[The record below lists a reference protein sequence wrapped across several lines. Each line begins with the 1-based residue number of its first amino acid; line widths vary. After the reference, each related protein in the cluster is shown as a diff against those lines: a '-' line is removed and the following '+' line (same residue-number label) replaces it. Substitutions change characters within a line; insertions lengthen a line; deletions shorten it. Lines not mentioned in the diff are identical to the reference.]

1 MKDVWGETITN
12 VEPQKVNKKKII
24 IAIIIAIIVVT
35 AIITIGLYNTNKQAR
50 TWIDKNIFRKEIQQ
64 DKAVTIEIAENQ
76 DSNIYAFN
84 KYIGILDKTNFTIY
98 GNTGN
103 KENELEIQISNP
115 IFNSA
120 NRFLAIAENKGQ
132 KLYLITDKE
141 ITWEAEVEGNISQIL
156 VNKNGYVAV
165 VIVDT
170 SYKTVIKMYSPQ
182 GKELFNT
189 YLSSTRAVD
198 VSISNDNKYL
208 AIAEIDTS
216 GTIIQSN
223 IKVVSIDKA
232 STDPT
237 NSLVNTYK
245 SEENKLITSIKYQ
258 EKNKL
263 VCMYTDSIHEIANE
277 KDETLIESKDKKVI
291 FQSILLNGNACQI
304 EEKSSGLFTA
314 DSQVN
319 IINID
324 SKSIKQYTA
333 DSIAKE
339 LYTYGNIMALNLGT
353 EIEFIN
359 TDGWL
364 VKRYVANQEITNI
377 VVSDNLAGIIY
388 RDKIEIVK
396 YTMKKEV
403 LKIIANYNNFK
414 ERNGGRNGNNARYSN
429 SFICTNFN
437 IFRI

>member
-84 KYIGILDKTNFTIY
+84 KYIGILDKTKFTIY

-324 SKSIKQYTA
+324 SKSTKQYTA

-388 RDKIEIVK
+388 RDKIEIVN
-396 YTMKKEV
+396 
-403 LKIIANYNNFK
+403 L
-414 ERNGGRNGNNARYSN
+414 
-429 SFICTNFN
+429 
-437 IFRI
+437 

>member
-12 VEPQKVNKKKII
+12 VEPQKVNKKKLI
-24 IAIIIAIIVVT
+24 IATIIAIIVVA
-35 AIITIGLYNTNKQAR
+35 AIIAIGLYNTNKQAR
-50 TWIDKNIFRKEIQQ
+50 TWIDKTIFRKEIQQ
-64 DKAVTIEIAENQ
+64 DKAATIEISENQ
-76 DSNIYAFN
+76 NSNIYAFN
-84 KYIGILDKTNFTIY
+84 KYIGILDKTKFTIY
-98 GNTGN
+98 GNTGS
-103 KENELEIQISNP
+103 KEKELEIQISNP
-115 IFNSA
+115 IFNAA

-141 ITWEAEVEGNISQIL
+141 ITWEAEIEGNISQIL

-170 SYKTVIKMYSPQ
+170 SYKTVIKMYNPQ

-223 IKVVSIDKA
+223 IKVISIDKA
-232 STDPT
+232 SSDPT
-237 NSLVNTYK
+237 NSLENTYK

-258 EKNKL
+258 DKNKL
-263 VCMYTDSIHEIANE
+263 VCMYTDSIHEIVNE
-277 KDETLIESKDKKVI
+277 KDETLIELKDKKVI
-291 FQSILLNGNACQI
+291 FQSISLNGNACQI

-319 IINID
+319 IINTD

-388 RDKIEIVK
+388 RDKIEIVN
-396 YTMKKEV
+396 
-403 LKIIANYNNFK
+403 L
-414 ERNGGRNGNNARYSN
+414 
-429 SFICTNFN
+429 
-437 IFRI
+437 

>member
-24 IAIIIAIIVVT
+24 IAIIIVIIVVT

-84 KYIGILDKTNFTIY
+84 KYIGILDKTKFTIY

-223 IKVVSIDKA
+223 IKVISIDKA

-324 SKSIKQYTA
+324 SKSTKQYTA

-388 RDKIEIVK
+388 RDKIEIVN
-396 YTMKKEV
+396 
-403 LKIIANYNNFK
+403 L
-414 ERNGGRNGNNARYSN
+414 
-429 SFICTNFN
+429 
-437 IFRI
+437 

>member
-84 KYIGILDKTNFTIY
+84 KYIGILDKTKFTIY

-170 SYKTVIKMYSPQ
+170 SYKTVIKMYNPQ

-388 RDKIEIVK
+388 RDKIEIVN
-396 YTMKKEV
+396 
-403 LKIIANYNNFK
+403 L
-414 ERNGGRNGNNARYSN
+414 
-429 SFICTNFN
+429 
-437 IFRI
+437 

>member
-1 MKDVWGETITN
+1 M
-12 VEPQKVNKKKII
+12 
-24 IAIIIAIIVVT
+24 
-35 AIITIGLYNTNKQAR
+35 
-50 TWIDKNIFRKEIQQ
+50 
-64 DKAVTIEIAENQ
+64 
-76 DSNIYAFN
+76 
-84 KYIGILDKTNFTIY
+84 
-98 GNTGN
+98 
-103 KENELEIQISNP
+103 
-115 IFNSA
+115 
-120 NRFLAIAENKGQ
+120 
-132 KLYLITDKE
+132 
-141 ITWEAEVEGNISQIL
+141 
-156 VNKNGYVAV
+156 

-170 SYKTVIKMYSPQ
+170 SYKTVIKMYNPQ

-223 IKVVSIDKA
+223 IKVISIDKA

-324 SKSIKQYTA
+324 SKSTKQYTA

-388 RDKIEIVK
+388 RDKIEIVN
-396 YTMKKEV
+396 
-403 LKIIANYNNFK
+403 L
-414 ERNGGRNGNNARYSN
+414 
-429 SFICTNFN
+429 
-437 IFRI
+437 

>member
-132 KLYLITDKE
+132 KLDLITDKE

-388 RDKIEIVK
+388 RDKIEIVN
-396 YTMKKEV
+396 
-403 LKIIANYNNFK
+403 L
-414 ERNGGRNGNNARYSN
+414 
-429 SFICTNFN
+429 
-437 IFRI
+437 

>member
-12 VEPQKVNKKKII
+12 VEPQKVNKKRLI
-24 IAIIIAIIVVT
+24 IATIIAIIVVA
-35 AIITIGLYNTNKQAR
+35 AIIAIGLYNTNKQAR

-64 DKAVTIEIAENQ
+64 DKAATIEISENQ
-76 DSNIYAFN
+76 NSNIYAFN
-84 KYIGILDKTNFTIY
+84 KYIGILDKTKFTIY
-98 GNTGN
+98 GNTGS
-103 KENELEIQISNP
+103 KEKELEIQISNP
-115 IFNSA
+115 IFNAA

-141 ITWEAEVEGNISQIL
+141 ITWEAEIEGNISQIL

-170 SYKTVIKMYSPQ
+170 SYKTVIKMYNPQ

-223 IKVVSIDKA
+223 IKVISIDKA
-232 STDPT
+232 SSDPT
-237 NSLVNTYK
+237 NSLENTYK

-258 EKNKL
+258 DKNKL
-263 VCMYTDSIHEIANE
+263 VCMYTDSIHEIVNE
-277 KDETLIESKDKKVI
+277 KDETLIELKDKKVI

-319 IINID
+319 IINTD
-324 SKSIKQYTA
+324 SKSIKQYTV

-388 RDKIEIVK
+388 RDKIEIVN
-396 YTMKKEV
+396 
-403 LKIIANYNNFK
+403 L
-414 ERNGGRNGNNARYSN
+414 
-429 SFICTNFN
+429 
-437 IFRI
+437 